1 MVNEGEWLYVEAVQR
16 FITGWTINENGDV
29 NIWNGGPFIIRLI
42 YMSKFRH
49 SKGVLYPILKLYV
62 YMFMWFC
69 FISVYNFV
77 CFNSVSLELGF
88 SYYFIFVHD
97 NQLLEVVY
105 NDLVLFVDLSRR
117 CESWR
122 ALVINILY
130 AYYVVF

>member
-1 MVNEGEWLYVEAVQR
+1 MWRSFNDSAPDGQIMRMVMLTYETVVPLSFDSYTCQNFDIQKVYSIQFL
-16 FITGWTINENGDV
+16 N
-29 NIWNGGPFIIRLI
+29 
-42 YMSKFRH
+42 
-49 SKGVLYPILKLYV
+49 
-62 YMFMWFC
+62 YMFICLCDFC

-88 SYYFIFVHD
+88 SYYIIFVHD

-122 ALVINILY
+122 ALVNILC
-130 AYYVVF
+130 A